1 MILIDASVWIDH
13 LRRAE
18 SRLQRLMTD
27 KQLLMH
33 SYAIGEIMLGSIAS
47 RATVLTTLMDLP
59 QAPIATHEEVLD
71 LIERERLHGL
81 GIGYVDAHLLASARL
96 ADATLWTRDKRLD
109 LAADRLGIRA
119 GTGPR
124 Q

>member
-1 MILIDASVWIDH
+1 M
-13 LRRAE
+13 RRAE

-27 KQLLMH
+27 RQLLMH
-33 SYAIGEIMLGSIAS
+33 PYAIGEIMLGSIAS
-47 RATVLTTLMDLP
+47 RTVVLTALTYLP
-59 QAPIATHEEVLD
+59 QAPIATHDEVLD

-81 GIGYVDAHLLASARL
+81 GIGYVDAHLLASAKL

-119 GTGPR
+119 GIER
-124 Q
+124 MH

>member
-13 LRRAE
+13 MRRAE
-18 SRLQRLMTD
+18 PRLQRLMTD
-27 KQLLMH
+27 RQLLMH
-33 SYAIGEIMLGSIAS
+33 PYAIGEIMLGSIAN

-59 QAPIATHEEVLD
+59 QAPVATHDEVLD

-96 ADATLWTRDKRLD
+96 GDATLWTRDKRLD
-109 LAADRLGIRA
+109 LAADRLGVRA
-119 GTGPR
+119 GIER
-124 Q
+124 RR

>member
-13 LRRAE
+13 MRRAE
-18 SRLQRLMTD
+18 VRLQRLMTD
-27 KQLLMH
+27 RQLLMH
-33 SYAIGEIMLGSIAS
+33 PYAIGEVMPGSVAS
-47 RATVLTTLMDLP
+47 RATVLATLTYLP
-59 QAPIATHEEVLD
+59 QATIATHDEVLD
-71 LIERERLHGL
+71 LVESERLYGL

-119 GTGPR
+119 GLER
-124 Q
+124 AH